1 MPFVKTILK
10 IMKIINMANGY
21 GKKKEKWYE
30 MLFIMKSIYVLFVV

>member
-21 GKKKEKWYE
+21 GKKQKWYE